1 MYSSKKK
8 TAGKNR
14 KTRAELNAEGRERK
28 RLKKHRGHSA
38 GSRYHDKDSNG
49 KNGQKEALDPRLGS
63 KKPVPLIIDPTAK
76 KSTLKPAV
84 EAPKVVL
91 SPEAELAMLENDDR
105 LDALLERIE
114 AGERMNREDQQY
126 IDTKL
131 DRINELMTQ
140 LGIEF
145 SDEEEDEEEKPDDIM
160 RLLKGN

>member
-1 MYSSKKK
+1 
-8 TAGKNR
+8 
-14 KTRAELNAEGRERK
+14 
-28 RLKKHRGHSA
+28 
-38 GSRYHDKDSNG
+38 
-49 KNGQKEALDPRLGS
+49 
-63 KKPVPLIIDPTAK
+63 
-76 KSTLKPAV
+76 
-84 EAPKVVL
+84 
-91 SPEAELAMLENDDR
+91 MLENDDR

-114 AGERMNREDQQY
+114 AGERVNREDQQY